1 MQITEQYAYILSLSQ
16 ENEIT
21 YLCTCKSDAEG
32 LMKYY
37 DWGKSGEKKFHFL
50 YKLLASYMVVSF

>member
-21 YLCTCKSDAEG
+21 YLCTWKSDAEG

-37 DWGKSGEKKFHFL
+37 DWGKLRKK
-50 YKLLASYMVVSF
+50 KVSFSL